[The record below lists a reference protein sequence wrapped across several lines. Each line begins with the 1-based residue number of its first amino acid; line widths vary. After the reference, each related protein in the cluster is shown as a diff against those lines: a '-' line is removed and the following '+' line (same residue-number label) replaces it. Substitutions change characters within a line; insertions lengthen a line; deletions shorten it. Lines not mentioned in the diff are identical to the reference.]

1 MMDDAHSREV
11 SEAAA
16 QLGRAVSN
24 KLKDVGVDTEV
35 MKGSANAQAATL
47 QDMVA
52 EEIVR
57 RPWHALGLA
66 ALVGFWMG
74 ARR

>member
-1 MMDDAHSREV
+1 MNDAHSREV

-35 MKGSANAQAATL
+35 LKKAANAQAATL

-57 RPWHALGLA
+57 RPWQALGLA